1 MRFKRSVKIERGYLD
16 ITPLIDVVFL
26 LLIFFM
32 LSSSFVFSP
41 GIKVDL
47 PETVSSENIQAT
59 DLVVTITKDKRLF
72 FRDMDVPISMEG
84 LHERLKAAASKTP
97 TARLIVK
104 ADANVPH
111 GRVVKVMSLAWDSG
125 LRKLAIATKPKE

>member
-1 MRFKRSVKIERGYLD
+1 MKFKRSVKIERGHLD

-32 LSSSFVFSP
+32 LTSSFVFSP

-84 LHERLKAAASKTP
+84 LQERLKVAASKTP

-111 GRVVKVMSLAWDSG
+111 GRVVKVMSLAWESG